1 MYLKLRNTTT
11 NFYQAIEI
19 VFNCYRFHQK
29 DLIETLQTMK
39 MLLLKALREEGFGHK
54 LKQMSTLFRSEF
66 ELETQLKTLTLVDE
80 KQVQIKASEVPKLG
94 KLIFVRPTTNAVHK
108 RPCSTLCRIKL
119 TCNHL

>member
-1 MYLKLRNTTT
+1 
-11 NFYQAIEI
+11 
-19 VFNCYRFHQK
+19 
-29 DLIETLQTMK
+29 MK
-39 MLLLKALREEGFGHK
+39 MLLLKVLREEGFGHK
-54 LKQMSTLFRSEF
+54 LKQMSTLFSSEF

-80 KQVQIKASEVPKLG
+80 KQVQIKVSEVPKLG